1 MTSPTPIASAPPNFI
16 PTSDLRTKKYISKGT
31 RMSVSAIQLMLHE
44 QRNGELLHFQE
55 FGTDGSFGPNTRNA
69 LMTYAR
75 DNDIESEGD
84 LLTRPL
90 MDLLHRDINAFY
102 GSNWSDLA
110 VNNLPAE
117 NSPLILFEASRFM
130 GKPCQADVQFK
141 PMLQKIN
148 RLAEQA
154 HVFIHVTSSFRT
166 SSNVAGVIVKPAT
179 LSKHR
184 SGHAIDINVVY
195 NNKTE
200 SANSEVLGRYPNVPE
215 PVRRFIKSIK
225 DDPGPSVAWGF

>member
-1 MTSPTPIASAPPNFI
+1 MNGG
-16 PTSDLRTKKYISKGT
+16 Y
-31 RMSVSAIQLMLHE
+31 
-44 QRNGELLHFQE
+44 GELLHFQE
-55 FGTDGSFGPNTRNA
+55 FGADGSFGPNTRNA
-69 LMTYAR
+69 MMTYAR
-75 DNDIESEGD
+75 DNGIESDGD

-90 MDLLHRDINAFY
+90 MDLMLRDINAFY

-154 HVFIHVTSSFRT
+154 NVFIHVTSSFHT
-166 SSNVAGVIVKPAT
+166 SSNVAGAIVKPAKK
-179 LSKHR
+179 SNHMA
-184 SGHAIDINVVY
+184 GHAIDMNVVY
-195 NNKTE
+195 NNRTE
-200 SANSEVLGRYPNVPE
+200 SANSIVLGRYPNVPD
-215 PVRRFIKSIK
+215 PVRRFIKSII
-225 DDPGPSVAWGF
+225 DDPGLRWGGHFNDRDPVYIDDGLNRDMAHWDKRYQAMQRAVQLRGLLMA